1 MNTHRGGF
9 FTAVVVAT
17 LLSLAFI
24 SLSSA
29 SAQQGLPEKPFQQWS
44 KEEVNKI
51 LTDSLWAK
59 TQATRIQRRGQV
71 RSIAGQTES
80 EGGLS
85 RKGEL
90 PSAEDPIDYRFTLR
104 LHSALPIR
112 QALVRREQL
121 SWNYDKRSEAE
132 RKAFDRQAKEMLLDC
147 AVCRDN
153 YVLSVGFSSNNTS
166 GNDMIHQ
173 WFGSTTLPAIK
184 GYIYIANERGQRRDL
199 MAFIP
204 PKAAGD
210 DVFFIFPRLD
220 EKGQPLFTASDKKLK
235 FVMSDNNAKSITN
248 FTFDISQLMFDG
260 KVGF

>member
-1 MNTHRGGF
+1 MNTDRGGF
-9 FTAVVVAT
+9 FAAVVVR
-17 LLSLAFI
+17 LILLAFI
-24 SLSSA
+24 SFSSA
-29 SAQQGLPEKPFQQWS
+29 AAQQGLPEKPFQQWS

-51 LTDSLWAK
+51 LSDSLWAR

-80 EGGLS
+80 EGGIS

-90 PSAEDPIDYRFTLR
+90 TSAEDPVDYRFTLR

-121 SWNYDKRSEAE
+121 NWDYDKRSEAE
-132 RKAFDRQAKEMLLDC
+132 RKAFDQQAKEMLLDC
-147 AVCRDN
+147 AVCADN
-153 YVLSVGFSSNNTS
+153 YILSVGFSSNNTS

-173 WFGSTTLPAIK
+173 WFGGATLPALK
-184 GYIYIANERGQRRDL
+184 GYIYIANERGERRDL
-199 MAFIP
+199 VAFIP

-220 EKGQPLFTASDKKLK
+220 EKGQPLFTAADKKLL
-235 FVMSDNNAKSITN
+235 FRMSDSNARSITN
-248 FTFDISQLMFDG
+248 FAFDISKLMFDG